1 MPEVLFSEYFHTMEI
16 GFSKFFCTIFKISSH
31 FGKVQFS
38 REAGNRSEILCKIL
52 RLVLSL
58 LLSGHRFNFLTFESQ
73 QQRAFNAGA
82 IGAVY
87 FTDPMEY
94 AKEGVDKVYP
104 DYNWLPKSAVQ
115 RGNILN
121 PGIRG
126 DPLTPGYPSVG

>member
-1 MPEVLFSEYFHTMEI
+1 M
-16 GFSKFFCTIFKISSH
+16 
-31 FGKVQFS
+31 
-38 REAGNRSEILCKIL
+38 
-52 RLVLSL
+52 LSL
-58 LLSGHRFNFLTFESQ
+58 LPVSGHRFNFLTFVSQ
-73 QQRAFNAGA
+73 HRRAFRAGA

-87 FTDPMEY
+87 FMDPMEY

-121 PGIRG
+121 AGIRG